1 MKNEIYNSSTQPF
14 EIRKLKILGTLE
26 SLPKNLSNFFIALK
40 MSNQKK
46 EQKVEIPMELYISQ
60 TALEKEFSWITQVIE
75 QEKGDVIK
83 INLCSTVF
91 KRKGCGFESEALSS
105 LPLLHFELGRKKVY
119 VVIADINKI
128 TKEQTAAL
136 EEICPWGSA
145 FLDCI
150 LL

>member
-1 MKNEIYNSSTQPF
+1 M
-14 EIRKLKILGTLE
+14 
-26 SLPKNLSNFFIALK
+26 
-40 MSNQKK
+40 
-46 EQKVEIPMELYISQ
+46 
-60 TALEKEFSWITQVIE
+60 
-75 QEKGDVIK
+75 
-83 INLCSTVF
+83 
-91 KRKGCGFESEALSS
+91 FESEALSS

>member
-1 MKNEIYNSSTQPF
+1 MD
-14 EIRKLKILGTLE
+14 
-26 SLPKNLSNFFIALK
+26 
-40 MSNQKK
+40 
-46 EQKVEIPMELYISQ
+46 LYISQ
-60 TALEKEFSWITQVIE
+60 TALEKEFSWIPQVIE
-75 QEKGDVIK
+75 QEKGDVIN
-83 INLCSTVF
+83 INLCRTVF

-136 EEICPWGSA
+136 EEFCPWGSA

>member
-1 MKNEIYNSSTQPF
+1 MKNKIYNSSTQPL
-14 EIRKLKILGTLE
+14 EVRNLKILGTLE

-46 EQKVEIPMELYISQ
+46 EQKVEIPMDLYISQ

-75 QEKGDVIK
+75 QEKGDVIN

-91 KRKGCGFESEALSS
+91 KRKGCVFESEALSS